1 MSNSSSKGT
10 ALVTGASRGIEILL
24 LKERLNPSCIQQK
37 SRDLNLWQACHEIA
51 EKSSII
57 VPLGAPLL
65 LNVCAAFVSF
75 TVLMRLPKK
84 TQAHFWYTRGSGR
97 QGTN

>member
-51 EKSSII
+51 EKSSKTS
-57 VPLGAPLL
+57 PLGAPSHSINANQSRGLTEIILHPLASLL
-65 LNVCAAFVSF
+65 A
-75 TVLMRLPKK
+75 
-84 TQAHFWYTRGSGR
+84 
-97 QGTN
+97 